1 MIIQLIDGTSFDIAD
16 YNLKRLFHRIP
27 SADIEHTISA
37 VDGRSD
43 IITSS
48 KLNNRIIS
56 VEFLYQTYDIYD
68 YYTLRDRLNDLFVRT
83 EAFYIIFK
91 REPYKRYKVKL
102 ASQFDIEPNP
112 NMQSFT
118 VEFLTVDGYGESIYN
133 SLQFVKEWDVNQHA
147 WNGFIDWDSEAPR
160 YQFNTNNFVIKNF
173 GNKTIDPRENY
184 LEITL
189 RGNFGSFVSITNRTT
204 GDVYRYNRNLP
215 STVELKISNVRTLRA
230 GVSDFVSTNKKLIKL
245 APGNNDII
253 VEGGTVSSVSFDFR
267 YLYK

>member
-1 MIIQLIDGTSFDIAD
+1 MIIQLLDGTSFDTAD

-27 SADIEHTISA
+27 SADIEHDILS

-68 YYTLRDRLNDLFVRT
+68 YYLLRDRLNDLFVRT
-83 EAFYIIFK
+83 ESFYIIFK

-102 ASQFDIEPNP
+102 ASQFDIEPSP

-118 VEFLTVDGYGESIYN
+118 VEFLTDNVYAESIYKTTE
-133 SLQFVKEWDVNQHA
+133 FTKEWDVAQHA
-147 WNGFIDWDSEAPR
+147 WDGTIDWDGAAPV
-160 YQFNTNNFVIKNF
+160 YTFNSNNFIVKNL
-173 GNKTIDPRENY
+173 GNKTIDPREDY

-189 RGNFGSFVSITNRTT
+189 RGNFASFVSITNRTT
-204 GDVYRYNRNLP
+204 GDVYRYNRDLP
-215 STVELKISNVRTLRA
+215 STVDLRLLNVRTLRA
-230 GVSDFVSTNKKLIKL
+230 GVSDFVNTNKKIIKL

-253 VEGGTVSSVSFDFR
+253 VEGGTVNSIKFDFR

>member
-1 MIIQLIDGTSFDIAD
+1 MIIQLLNGTSFDTAD

-27 SADIEHTISA
+27 SADINHDMGS

-43 IITSS
+43 IITNS

-56 VEFLYQTYDIYD
+56 VEFLYDAYDIYD
-68 YYTLRDRLNDLFVRT
+68 FYLLRDRLNDLFVRT

-102 ASQFDIEPNP
+102 ASQFEIEPSP
-112 NMQSFT
+112 TMESFT
-118 VEFLTVDGYGESIYN
+118 VEFITQNVYAESIYKTTE
-133 SLQFVKEWDVNQHA
+133 FVKEWDINQHA
-147 WNGFIDWDSEAPR
+147 WNGTIDWDGVAPV
-160 YQFNTNNFVIKNF
+160 YTFNSNNFIVKNL
-173 GNKTIDPRENY
+173 GNKTIDPREDY

-189 RGNFGSFVSITNRTT
+189 RGNFASFVSITNATT
-204 GDVYRYNRNLP
+204 GDVYRYNKSLP
-215 STVELKISNVRTLRA
+215 STVDLKLSSVRTLRA

-245 APGNNDII
+245 APGNNQI
-253 VEGGTVSSVSFDFR
+253 VVDGGTVNSINFDFR